1 MELIRGAHS
10 LRPRHRGCVATI
22 GNFDGVHRGHQHIV
36 AAVSARARA
45 LGVASTVMLFEPQPQ
60 EFFAGAQAPA
70 RLMRLRDKLTALA
83 ALGVDRVFCV
93 RFDESFRAMTA
104 SDFVERLLVDG
115 LGVRHLAI
123 GDDFRFGAGRHGD
136 YTFLCEAGARQ
147 GFTVQDTATIVV
159 DGERVSSTA
168 IRDALAAG
176 DFARAA
182 TLLGHPYEIAG
193 RVRHGDARG
202 RELGFPTANIAL
214 HRLRSPLFGVYA
226 VEIRGINGAVMTG
239 VANVGR
245 RPTVNGLD
253 ERLEVHVF
261 DFMERIYGRH
271 ITVRFLARI
280 RDEMRFDG
288 LDALKA
294 QIARDVAAA
303 RTIFA
308 ARMAPSSGASHH
320 LLPGGEGKS

>member
-1 MELIRGAHS
+1 MELIRGAHN

-36 AAVSARARA
+36 AAVSARARE

-60 EFFAGAQAPA
+60 EFFAGARAPA
-70 RLMRLRDKLTALA
+70 RLMRLRDKLAALA

-93 RFDESFRAMTA
+93 RFDESFRALTA
-104 SDFVERLLVDG
+104 GDFVERLLVEG

-136 YTFLCEAGARQ
+136 YTFLCEAGARH

-176 DFARAA
+176 DFDHAA
-182 TLLGHPYEIAG
+182 SLLGHPYEIAG

-226 VEIRGINGAVMTG
+226 VEIRGINGVVMTG

-294 QIARDVAAA
+294 QIACDVAAA
-303 RTIFA
+303 RAIFA
-308 ARMAPSSGASHH
+308 ARATPSSGTSRH